1 MKSIII
7 NISLAGCCFLF
18 FSSLLIGQDKDPM
31 AERIEILKDRLG
43 FDSWKSAGS
52 QVIAGV
58 DIEASILPQ
67 LRSLQKVWREDNY
80 SRTRIGENTYTRV
93 RKWWRAG
100 EEEYQISMV
109 VAPSYEAAKEY
120 LIRTYAETQ
129 RDISYSKTPGQAL
142 GLSVGDIRFAEVEEN
157 RTDNFISIDF
167 IRNNVIVLTE
177 GNGPKRSQLP
187 QLAQEIDKQLQ
198 ENQGAARLE
207 LLPEA
212 PSIQTFSL
220 ERSPANQGEEILIS
234 LEINNPV
241 PGEVKYFW
249 DLSGGGVRKDL
260 AGNFVYQATE
270 NGNQQISLT
279 IVNRVGL
286 AATQTVQMNVQ

>member
-120 LIRTYAETQ
+120 LI
-129 RDISYSKTPGQAL
+129 
-142 GLSVGDIRFAEVEEN
+142 
-157 RTDNFISIDF
+157 
-167 IRNNVIVLTE
+167 
-177 GNGPKRSQLP
+177 
-187 QLAQEIDKQLQ
+187 
-198 ENQGAARLE
+198 ARL
-207 LLPEA
+207 
-212 PSIQTFSL
+212 
-220 ERSPANQGEEILIS
+220 
-234 LEINNPV
+234 
-241 PGEVKYFW
+241 
-249 DLSGGGVRKDL
+249 
-260 AGNFVYQATE
+260 
-270 NGNQQISLT
+270 
-279 IVNRVGL
+279 
-286 AATQTVQMNVQ
+286 